1 MKSISMNKCI
11 NRLATIGHMNFDYLI
26 HKKEFMA
33 YEKRDIFDIDNLP
46 FQLHGPRIEWVE
58 RNQYYGVEKVL
69 RDYMGSHAPIN
80 AFVEHGLMD
89 RGQIETQEIIESNRK
104 RIITYSLFRKE
115 QYESVFGTQYKIC
128 VIGPYIKYSPSF
140 YNSDEMRQLKQE
152 YGRILTF
159 FPFHTT
165 DGDDTNRDETKIEK
179 VINIIEEYRKE
190 LNVDTVFICGYW
202 RDIYV
207 GALEKFK
214 TKDYVIVSA
223 GHGMSQRFLSRLK
236 SIIELSDYTLSDE
249 FGTHVVYSTC
259 LGVPHV
265 IIQNR
270 EDQSKN
276 NETKFFQWLIPEFYS
291 FDQFESNEQKHIQEY
306 VFGNV
311 NTVSRDQLRTLLY
324 C

>member
-1 MKSISMNKCI
+1 MNKCV

-26 HKKEFMA
+26 HKKEFMV
-33 YEKRDIFDIDNLP
+33 YEKRGIFDIDNLP
-46 FQLHGPRIEWVE
+46 FQLHAPRIEWVE

-80 AFVEHGLMD
+80 AFIEHGLMD
-89 RGQIETQEIIESNRK
+89 RDQVEVEEIIEANRK

-115 QYESVFGTQYKIC
+115 QYERAFGSQYKIC
-128 VIGPYIKYSPSF
+128 VIGPYIKYAQSF
-140 YNSDEMRQLKQE
+140 YNSDEMRHLKQK

-159 FPFHTT
+159 FPYHTT
-165 DGDDTNRDETKIEK
+165 DGDDTSRDETKIEK
-179 VINIIEEYRKE
+179 VINIIEKYRKE
-190 LNVDTVFICGYW
+190 LNIDTVFICGYW

-214 TKDYVIVSA
+214 AKDYVIVSA

-236 SIIELSDYTLSDE
+236 SILELSDYTLSDE

-265 IIQNR
+265 IIQNI

-276 NETKFFQWLIPEFYS
+276 NETKFFQWIIPQFYS
-291 FDQFESNEQKHIQEY
+291 FDQFENKEQKYIQQY
-306 VFGNV
+306 VFGNEQMA
-311 NTVSRDQLRTLLY
+311 SRDELGKLLY
-324 C
+324 L